1 MTADRAAFAP
11 GRSASRTSLGVTAET
26 HGRYGVPAAVA
37 SAAITGASSTG
48 RCAAATRASPS
59 ISTSLAR
66 SLAIMTP
73 RRPNRSA
80 ITPPTGPRTTI
91 GTTRAAVA
99 TPAHIADP
107 VRW

>member
-1 MTADRAAFAP
+1 M
-11 GRSASRTSLGVTAET
+11 
-26 HGRYGVPAAVA
+26 PAAVA

-48 RCAAATRASPS
+48 RSRRRDQGQRRS

-66 SLAIMTP
+66 SLAIITP

-80 ITPPTGPRTTI
+80 TTPPTGPRTTI

-99 TPAHIADP
+99 TPAHSADP